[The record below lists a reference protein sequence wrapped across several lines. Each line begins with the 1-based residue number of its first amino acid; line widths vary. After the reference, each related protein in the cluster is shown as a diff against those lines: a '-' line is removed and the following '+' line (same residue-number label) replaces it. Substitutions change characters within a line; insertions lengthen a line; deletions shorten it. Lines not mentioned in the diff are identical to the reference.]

1 MPQAL
6 LSGVPVVVYDVDGA
20 KEACAN
26 GQTGR
31 LVEPGDLNAL
41 RESVLWMMDHPHER
55 AAMAERGREVCRQR
69 FDASTMVEKLETV
82 YASVLKRPAAGHG
95 ARAD

>member
-1 MPQAL
+1 VPQAL

-20 KEACAN
+20 PEACEN

-41 RESVLWMMDHPHER
+41 RESVMWMMDHPHER
-55 AAMAERGREVCRQR
+55 AAMGERGREVCRER
-69 FDASTMVEKLETV
+69 FDASAMVEKLETV
-82 YASVLKRPAAGHG
+82 YASVLKRPADGNGAGAG
-95 ARAD
+95 